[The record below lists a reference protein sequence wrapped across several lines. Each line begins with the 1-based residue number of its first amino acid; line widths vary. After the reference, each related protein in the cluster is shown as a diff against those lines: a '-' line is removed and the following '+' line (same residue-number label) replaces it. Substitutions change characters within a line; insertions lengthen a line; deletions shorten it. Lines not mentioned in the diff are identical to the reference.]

1 MGLLPKNLKG
11 MRTSRARFRVV
22 VLTGCCLLVLT
33 PVLAQQVTHTPNGV
47 LGTYVYPKNGQSA
60 DQQSKD
66 ETACYTSAEQKTGY
80 YPYGQP
86 QPVAAATGSGGAVRG
101 AARGA
106 AAGAAIGAV
115 AGDAG
120 QGAAIGAVTGVFA
133 GRRQQNAANAQAQAQ
148 AQEQAQAQHAQHMDA
163 IRRAYGACLDAKGYS
178 VK

>member
-1 MGLLPKNLKG
+1 MKIYHWMP
-11 MRTSRARFRVV
+11 SV
-22 VLTGCCLLVLT
+22 LLVGLCVLALS
-33 PVLAQQVTHTPNGV
+33 PVLAQSTTHTPNGV
-47 LGTYVYPKNGQSA
+47 LGTYVYPKNNQSA
-60 DQQSKD
+60 EQQSKD
-66 ETACYTSAEQKTGY
+66 EAACYTSAEQRTGY
-80 YPYGQP
+80 YPYGQPP

-133 GRRQQNAANAQAQAQ
+133 GHRQQRAANAQAQKQ
-148 AQEQAQAQHAQHMDA
+148 AEAQAQAQHAQHMDA